1 MAKRKKKKTSAYT
14 RERNRVMNYIRK
26 LKKSGLSVTLTFPTE
41 LQIRKQGVKGKE
53 LTSLVR
59 ILKTITPEYLK
70 SIANLPNDIST
81 NEPDFNTPVN
91 INTEE
96 TYFDRTTIAQ
106 YRVHVRQFNERCSE
120 LLLSWLDRIISSN
133 GVHDTA
139 IMLNKGAEAGYIV
152 TYQIAYDRDKLM
164 GYISVMMN
172 YLPEAGTLFKEE
184 MMDAFEQEEDYNP
197 TI

>member
-1 MAKRKKKKTSAYT
+1 MAKRKSKKTTQYT
-14 RERNRVMNYIRK
+14 KQRKRITNYISK
-26 LKKSGLSVTLTFPTE
+26 LKRKGLDVSLYFPTE
-41 LQIRKQGVKGKE
+41 VQLRKQGVKGKDLIA
-53 LTSLVR
+53 LTK
-59 ILKTITPEYLK
+59 ILKTITPDYLK
-70 SIANLPNDIST
+70 SIAKEPEYIPT
-81 NEPDFNTPVN
+81 NEPDFLPETN
-91 INTEE
+91 INTDD
-96 TYFDRTTIAQ
+96 TFFDQTTIAQ
-106 YRVHVRQFNERCSE
+106 YKEHVRGFNEVCSN
-120 LLLSWLDRIISSN
+120 LLLGWLNRIITSN

-164 GYISVMMN
+164 GYISAMMN

>member
-1 MAKRKKKKTSAYT
+1 MAKRKSKKTTQYT
-14 RERNRVMNYIRK
+14 KQRKRITNYISK
-26 LKKSGLSVTLTFPTE
+26 LKRKGLDVSLYFPTE
-41 LQIRKQGVKGKE
+41 LQLRKQGVKGKE
-53 LTSLVR
+53 LTALTRV
-59 ILKTITPEYLK
+59 LKTITPDYLK
-70 SIANLPNDIST
+70 SIAKKPEYITS
-81 NEPDFNTPVN
+81 NEPDFLPETN
-91 INTEE
+91 INADDTF
-96 TYFDRTTIAQ
+96 YDQTTIVQ
-106 YRVHVRQFNERCSE
+106 YKEHVRGFNEVCSN
-120 LLLSWLDRIISSN
+120 LLLGWLDRIITSN

-164 GYISVMMN
+164 GYISAMMN